1 MRRLPLTH
9 LRLPHF
15 RLPRLAMVAAGVSVF
30 AVTGCGGT
38 STGSAPAGASRPASA
53 SPTAAS
59 ASTVPMVAG
68 LVVYAS
74 KFDAATTVKQVQE
87 KLTAGGMVTATVDH
101 AAAAASIG
109 QQLRPTTV
117 VIGGNPKAGTPLIA
131 AAQTSAIDLP
141 QKYLVWQAAD
151 GAVYLGYNSAEYI
164 AARAGLDP
172 SNPVLGGL
180 RMGSAALA
188 AAATGSDHAV
198 TEGSA
203 TAAGP
208 GTYLVEKT
216 SDTTVAKAIDR
227 YTAAFVAKALKPV
240 ATVDHAAGA
249 ASIGATLRPTE
260 TTFVGNP
267 MVGTALLQSQQT
279 MGIDLPVRYLAW
291 QDPAGTVHVA
301 HPDIRVLAARHHIT
315 GLDNVLAMIDQA
327 TTTFTAAAAG
337 TGH

>member
-1 MRRLPLTH
+1 MRCFLLSHRALPH
-9 LRLPHF
+9 LRLPRF
-15 RLPRLAMVAAGVSVF
+15 AVAAAVVSVF
-30 AVTGCGGT
+30 AMTGCAGT
-38 STGSAPAGASRPASA
+38 STGSAPAGASGPGSVPSSA
-53 SPTAAS
+53 AAAS
-59 ASTVPMVAG
+59 AVPTVAG

-74 KFDAATTVKQVQE
+74 TFDAATTVSKVQE
-87 KLTAGGMVTATVDH
+87 KLAAGGMVTATVDH

-109 QQLRPTTV
+109 QKLRPTTV
-117 VIGGNPKAGTPLIA
+117 VIGGNPRAGTPLIA

-141 QKYLVWQAAD
+141 QKHLVWQAAD
-151 GAVYLGYNSAEYI
+151 GTVYLGYNAAEYI

-172 SNPVLGGL
+172 TNPVLGGL
-180 RMGSAALA
+180 RTGSAAVA
-188 AAATGSDHAV
+188 AAATGTDHPVAD
-198 TEGSA
+198 GSA

-208 GTYLVEKT
+208 GTYLVAKT
-216 SDTTVAKAIDR
+216 SDTTVAGAIDR

-291 QDPAGTVHVA
+291 QDQAGTVHVA
-301 HPDIRVLAARHHIT
+301 HPDIRILAARHHIT
-315 GLDNVLAMIDQA
+315 GLDNVLTMIDKA
-327 TTTFTAAAAG
+327 TVTFTATAAG
-337 TGH
+337 TGN